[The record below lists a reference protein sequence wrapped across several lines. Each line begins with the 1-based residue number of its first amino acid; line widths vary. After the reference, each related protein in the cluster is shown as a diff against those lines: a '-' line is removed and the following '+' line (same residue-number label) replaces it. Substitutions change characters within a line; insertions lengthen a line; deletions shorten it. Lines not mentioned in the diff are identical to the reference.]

1 MSKFVKDMLTKDL
14 ASRLEGVEDCILA
27 NVIGIESNATTALRA
42 QLREKG
48 IKLMVIKN
56 SLAQRATEGTSLA
69 PAFEGLTGTAAI
81 VWGASDFVSLVKEV
95 TALDK
100 EDEGDLEKFKAIGG
114 VLDGEK
120 LTPEKVKEIS
130 KWPTREEQLSMLVG
144 QILGPGS
151 QLVAQLKGPGSQLAG
166 QFKAM
171 ADKEE

>member
-1 MSKFVKDMLTKDL
+1 MLTKDL

>member
-14 ASRLEGVEDCILA
+14 ASRLDGVEDCILA

-42 QLREKG
+42 GLREKG

-56 SLAQRATEGTSLA
+56 SVARRATEGTSLA
-69 PAFEGLTGTAAI
+69 PAFEGLSGTAAI

-95 TALDK
+95 VKLDK
-100 EDEGDLEKFKAIGG
+100 EEEGDLERFKAIGG

-120 LTPEKVKEIS
+120 LTAEKVKEIS

-151 QLVAQLKGPGSQLAG
+151 QLVAQLKGPGGQLAG